1 MTEFNKLCKKFEE
14 MDALQYSAILAKK
27 SAKVLPVLSE
37 IGGSK
42 ADGVRIFAQYVLGA
56 IAADGRLSEE
66 EYLIVYPLLH
76 AFFGEELDYETCKS
90 AIRFLKPESKEL
102 NNVLNDMIDMF
113 GLFDE
118 DLKDD
123 LIIICMLICAIDGKI
138 TPKEKNWLKELI
150 A

>member
-27 SAKVLPVLSE
+27 SAKVLPVLSK
-37 IGGSK
+37 IGGSR
-42 ADGVRIFAQYVLGA
+42 ADGA

-66 EYLIVYPLLH
+66 EYLIIYPLLH